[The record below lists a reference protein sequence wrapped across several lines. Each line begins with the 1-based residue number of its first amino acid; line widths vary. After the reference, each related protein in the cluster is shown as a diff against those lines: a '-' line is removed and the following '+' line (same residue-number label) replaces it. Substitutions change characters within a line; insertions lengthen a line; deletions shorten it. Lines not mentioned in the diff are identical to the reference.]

1 MDIVK
6 VADLQAAGVE
16 ELTFAGRAK
25 VITVHPPF
33 HIVANS
39 RNDGLLYAALGWCAD
54 ASRTPYAFDQ
64 LAAKRRVRLQRP

>member
-25 VITVHPPF
+25 GITVHPPF
-33 HIVANS
+33 HIVA
-39 RNDGLLYAALGWCAD
+39 NDGLLYAALGWCAD